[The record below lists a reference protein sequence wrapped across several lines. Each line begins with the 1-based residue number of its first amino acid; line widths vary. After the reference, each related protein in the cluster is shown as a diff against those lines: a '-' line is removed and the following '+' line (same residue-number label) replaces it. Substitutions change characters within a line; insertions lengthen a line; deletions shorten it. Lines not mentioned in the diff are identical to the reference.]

1 MDMRTVRSIV
11 KNKVHYGQTS
21 GGLLHPLFVVLV
33 GEEVCDQSSPLL
45 DALQSRWT
53 NAASGLFVLRFR
65 FSAVESFGVASDG
78 CFVINTAQYDDNGVK
93 AQLTLLVWQF
103 VSELSGV
110 SSFANADAAFITS
123 DHDPAARWA
132 GEISMLL
139 NYAVIQRSGSLRSSR
154 LFCLLDGPDI
164 RIRTRLTELK
174 QRLQLWNTGVPH
186 EPVFYYQREDGT
198 PDLAPLDGYYG
209 SSAQLFRHIVLLS
222 GCDDRG
228 HIYNQDTERLDML
241 LCLLDPC
248 SEIQWPAAPGFVSGY
263 VYPNQ
268 AEPGVDVA
276 LLWRICHRRFT
287 QDTARSVVDLTSLN
301 EANRLLS
308 EVYYQQQEI
317 VYAGMGGF
325 CITNSRAESLFGI
338 ALDSKQQYLW
348 RQRLA
353 SPELKAAERQWQKSF
368 RQVLGTVWSSRQLA
382 ECRDRL
388 RLTYVRVADRDRT
401 VPFIT
406 GNLKAVN
413 EALVH
418 VLYDL
423 YASDSDKSL
432 RLVNARVDELNRWA
446 RAEIDARAELLRS
459 LETDRID
466 ALQTEA
472 DALCLEFGQQLD
484 AGGHSSEAVMEEREL
499 ALSRRDDLV
508 APLLEIYKQAVCSEN
523 SGQGLQHF
531 VNEAAETL
539 SRAGLSLEPMAL
551 PMPDPRDVQSQR
563 VACQMSPKLPAL
575 VQGAYPVVT
584 GGMDRGRYYFLRG
597 DIPVDTVTDF
607 R

>member
-21 GGLLHPLFVVLV
+21 GGLLHPLFVVLA
-33 GEEVCDQSSPLL
+33 GDEVCSQSTQIL
-45 DALQSRWT
+45 DALHTRWT
-53 NAASGLFVLRFR
+53 NTASGLFVLRFR
-65 FSAVESFGVASDG
+65 FSAVESFGIASDG
-78 CFVINTAQYDDNGVK
+78 CFVINTAQYDDNGIK

-110 SSFANADAAFITS
+110 SSFANTDACFIIS

-132 GEISMLL
+132 APISMLL
-139 NYAVIQRSGSLRSSR
+139 NYALIQRSGSLRSNR

-164 RIRTRLTELK
+164 RIRSRLTELK
-174 QRLQLWNTGVPH
+174 QRLQAWNTGVPD
-186 EPVFYYQREDGT
+186 EPLFYYQREDGS
-198 PDLAPLDGYYG
+198 PDLAPLDGYYAA
-209 SSAQLFRHIVLLS
+209 SAQLFRHIVLLS

-248 SEIQWPAAPGFVSGY
+248 SEIQWPATPGFVSGY

-287 QDTARSVVDLTSLN
+287 EETTRAVVDLAPLA
-301 EANRLLS
+301 EANRQLS

-317 VYAGMGGF
+317 VYSGMGGF
-325 CITNSRAESLFGI
+325 CITNAKSDSLFGI

-348 RQRLA
+348 RQRLN
-353 SPELKAAERQWQKSF
+353 SPELKAAEHQWRKSF
-368 RQVLGTVWSSRQLA
+368 RKTLSTVWSSRQLA

-388 RLTYVRVADRDRT
+388 RLAYVRSADRDRT
-401 VPFIT
+401 VPFIS
-406 GNLKAVN
+406 GNLREVN
-413 EALVH
+413 EALIH

-432 RLVNARVDELNRWA
+432 RLVNGRVEELNRWA
-446 RAEIDARAELLRS
+446 EGEIEARAELLRS

-466 ALQTEA
+466 SLQAEA

-484 AGGHSSEAVMEEREL
+484 AGGHSSQEAMDRREQ

-508 APLLEIYKQAVCSEN
+508 DPLLEVYKQAVCSDN
-523 SGQGLQHF
+523 YSKGLQHF
-531 VNEAAETL
+531 VNEAAEAL
-539 SRAGLSLEPMAL
+539 SRAGLSLAPMAL
-551 PMPDPRDVQSQR
+551 DMPNPQDVQSQR
-563 VACQMSPKLPAL
+563 LACQMSPKLPAV
-575 VQGAYPVVT
+575 VQDTYPVVA
-584 GGMDRGRYYFLRG
+584 GGMDKGRYYFLRG